1 MVEDL
6 IKRLRDTVD
15 EEAGHGVRNE
25 AADLIEQQ
33 ATRITESESHRNDLA
48 DKIVEQKTEI
58 GALKARITALE
69 SERDALLAAAGK
81 EAVAIYQVRQKGSLK
96 WQDLE
101 AISLNMF
108 ADEEKYQIRTV
119 YTAPTAALEK
129 GDGRDAWQP
138 IETAPEGKLV
148 VVAWL
153 DKDDPENPERH
164 AFDFIEDD
172 GWVKHNEDYDHFCCV
187 APPGSTGPSADAPYT
202 HWLLIPELP
211 EAPAN
216 QKQAG

>member
-1 MVEDL
+1 MDDSLVLALRSAATGAETKEDAYL
-6 IKRLRDTVD
+6 FD
-15 EEAGHGVRNE
+15 A

-33 ATRITESESHRNDLA
+33 AARITESESHRNDLA

-69 SERDALLAAAGK
+69 SERATLLHEVEIHA
-81 EAVAIYQVRQKGSLK
+81 R
-96 WQDLE
+96 
-101 AISLNMF
+101 
-108 ADEEKYQIRTV
+108 
-119 YTAPTAALEK
+119 
-129 GDGRDAWQP
+129 WQP
-138 IETAPEGKLV
+138 IETAPEGRLV

-153 DKDDPENPERH
+153 DKDDPKNPERH
-164 AFDFIEDD
+164 MFDFIEDD

-202 HWLLIPELP
+202 HWLLIPDIP
-211 EAPAN
+211 GAPAN

>member
-6 IKRLRDTVD
+6 ISSLRRIAKVSYGATI
-15 EEAGHGVRNE
+15 EEARMVSKTQRD
-25 AADLIEQQ
+25 AAELIEQQ
-33 ATRITESESHRNDLA
+33 A
-48 DKIVEQKTEI
+48 
-58 GALKARITALE
+58 ARITALE
-69 SERDALLAAAGK
+69 SERATLLHDVEIHA
-81 EAVAIYQVRQKGSLK
+81 R
-96 WQDLE
+96 
-101 AISLNMF
+101 
-108 ADEEKYQIRTV
+108 
-119 YTAPTAALEK
+119 
-129 GDGRDAWQP
+129 WQP
-138 IETAPEGKLV
+138 IETAPEGRLV

-153 DKDDPENPERH
+153 DKDDPKNPERYM
-164 AFDFIEDD
+164 FDFIEDD